1 MYGEEM
7 KKREYKITTWVL
19 LRDGIMFDGAYDT
32 AKEAE
37 QHCVHNNNCYQGFWK
52 VKGMTDKEF
61 MELMGI
67 TNKVITDP
75 ELSRAVGTLIR

>member
-1 MYGEEM
+1 M
-7 KKREYKITTWVL
+7 KTKILTTWVL
-19 LRDGIMFDGAYDT
+19 LQDGIMFDGAFDT
-32 AKEAE
+32 HDEAE
-37 QHCVHNNNCYQGFWK
+37 ARKQHNQSCYRGFWT

-75 ELSRAVGTLIR
+75 ELSRAVGTLIRR